1 MAKIVMNKVKQ
12 RPLILNKLKAIVKL
26 LTVKKMLAV
35 TDYEDYEDFL
45 LRATSQERQALINY
59 KDNLETEAKKIY
71 QDFVSGKSTNVKKE
85 KLDELLKLV

>member
-59 KDNLETEAKKIY
+59 KDNLETKAKEIY